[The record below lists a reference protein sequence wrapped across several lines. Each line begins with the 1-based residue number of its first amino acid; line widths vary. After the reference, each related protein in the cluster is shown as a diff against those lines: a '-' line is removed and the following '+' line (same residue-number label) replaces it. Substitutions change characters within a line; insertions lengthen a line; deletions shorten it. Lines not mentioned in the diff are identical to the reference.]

1 MSVVFTSIVKNA
13 DRSWTFTWSGSG
25 TWRVVLYGVEIDT
38 VTTNSY
44 RWNADSVFTDY
55 PPPLEVVVSTE
66 EALSEQHRPYVILQ
80 WYREEDTAR
89 YLIQKSDDGVTNWT
103 TIYTLAESGQ
113 WVYSY
118 HSPILDDGTT
128 HHWRVVAESAIGNQ
142 SPAQDYNA
150 VIVTPPRPVDSE
162 IVIEYS
168 AGNVVVRGA

>member
-1 MSVVFTSIVKNA
+1 MSISFISITKNA

-25 TWRVVLYGVEIDT
+25 TWRVVLYGVYIAT
-38 VTTNSY
+38 VTTPSY
-44 RWNADSVFTDY
+44 RWPSDSVFTDY

-66 EALSEQHRPYVILQ
+66 KALSEQHKPYVLIQ

-89 YLIQKSDDGVTNWT
+89 YLIQKSDDGSTGWATV
-103 TIYTLAESGQ
+103 YTMPEMGL
-113 WVYSY
+113 WVYTY

-128 HHWRVVAESAIGNQ
+128 HHWRVVAESAIGTQ

-150 VIVTPPRPVDSE
+150 TIVTPPRPVDSE